1 MRIALSVVFIALI
14 LVLGVCTFFARR
26 SRKPIGRPLA
36 LLLSALIPP
45 VWGNLFIIASEM
57 EVLSWVGCY
66 IFFLG
71 MNYVMF
77 AMLRFTYIYCDIP
90 KKLNFI
96 KYIAY
101 GILALDSI
109 QLLLNPITHHM
120 FGLEAITAYEALYYQ
135 FIPFWGQTIHRVV
148 DYVILGGI
156 MVVFL
161 IKTIVSP
168 KVYAEKYYVVLF
180 AMIAVAA
187 WQTIYIALHRPV
199 DYSMIGF
206 AVFGVLMFGLVL
218 YYRPLRLLDRMLATI
233 ASKMPESLFF
243 FDKTGKCIWANDK
256 ALELLGITNSELD
269 EALTFLKNKVGDYS
283 SRGGEWTETS
293 IVGSGEDMVSY
304 VIEKHSV
311 IDDRKH
317 MVGFYVAVR
326 DNSAEQ
332 KDLQR
337 ETFNAQHDA
346 LTKVLNRAGYD
357 TVMENVDLSKCFL
370 LLIDL
375 DSFKEVNDVN
385 GHVIGDK
392 VLVNVSDTMSKY
404 FREEDCVC
412 RIGGDEFAIVLNNA
426 DERTPKVVKEKI
438 DSINKDLN
446 SDKELPSI
454 SISAGGA
461 FGKDAENAY
470 ELYNNADHALY
481 ETKFSGKRGFTL
493 FKRR

>member
-1 MRIALSVVFIALI
+1 MRIALSVIFIVLI

-36 LLLSALIPP
+36 LLLSSLIPP

-57 EVLSWVGCY
+57 EVMSWVGCY

-77 AMLRFTYIYCDIP
+77 AMLRFTFIYCDLP
-90 KKLNFI
+90 KKFNII
-96 KYIAY
+96 KFIAY
-101 GILALDSI
+101 GLLILDSI
-109 QLLLNPITHHM
+109 QLLLNPVTHHM
-120 FGLEAITAYEALYYQ
+120 FGLEAITAYDALYYQ
-135 FIPFWGQTIHRVV
+135 FVPFWGQTIHRVV
-148 DYVILGGI
+148 DYAILGGI
-156 MVVFL
+156 MIVFL
-161 IKTIVSP
+161 IKSIVSP

-180 AMIAVAA
+180 AMVAVAI
-187 WQTIYIALHRPV
+187 WQTIYIVLRRPV

-206 AVFGVLMFGLVL
+206 AVFGVLMFALVL

-233 ASKMPESLFF
+233 ASKMPESIFF
-243 FDKTGKCIWANDK
+243 FDKNGKCIWANDR
-256 ALELLGITNSELD
+256 ALELVGINDTQLD

-283 SRGGEWTETS
+283 NRGDEWTETS
-293 IVGSGEDMVSY
+293 IVGSGDEIVSY
-304 VIEKHSV
+304 VIEKHAV
-311 IDDRKH
+311 IDGHQR
-317 MVGFYVAVR
+317 MVGFYITVR

-332 KDLQR
+332 KDLLR

-357 TVMENVDLSKCFL
+357 TIMDNVDLSKCFL

-392 VLVNVSDTMSKY
+392 VLVKVTETMSKH
-404 FREEDCVC
+404 FRDDDCVC
-412 RIGGDEFAIVLNNA
+412 RIGGDEFAIVLNNVDNRTA
-426 DERTPKVVKEKI
+426 DVVKKKI
-438 DSINKDLN
+438 DSINKELN
-446 SDKELPSI
+446 DDSDLPSI

-481 ETKFSGKRGFTL
+481 ETKFAGKRGFTL